1 MSKDLQDPWDSQE
14 NPDREDPVDLRERPV
29 NLASLD
35 LEDNPDQEDRWVNP
49 DPLVAQDQLVLQE
62 REA

>member
-1 MSKDLQDPWDSQE
+1 MSKDLLDPWDSQE
-14 NPDREDPVDLRERPV
+14 NLDREDPVDLRERPV